1 MFIKTLKIRV
11 YPTKEQRDLFDN
23 YFGYSRWCYNNFL
36 ELWNIMYTN
45 GDKPNYR
52 KVRNELKRIYKDLS
66 SLDEYSWIK
75 SYSTQIIDTSG
86 EDVQRAW
93 NNFFNPRMKSNKP
106 KFKSKK
112 RMNNS
117 FRLYKKND
125 ATFQLLPNNRIH
137 LVKVAIK
144 KQGGLRYRD
153 KHLVSKINDG
163 SIQEVT
169 ISKKA
174 NRYFA
179 SIVVRYGINFNQQNT
194 NGNICGIDLGIKNF
208 AILNNGITVDNP
220 NYHKLYT
227 LERRLAVY
235 QRKLSKKHY
244 TSNNYK
250 RLRTKI
256 QKCYLDMYNIKHDF
270 LQKFT
275 TYIVRK
281 YQYIGIEGLNVTGL
295 LHNRKLSHK
304 IYHSLFGTF
313 REFLRYKSE
322 WYGNTLI
329 EADTFYPST
338 QLCSQCG
345 YRKVDDEKLNL
356 SDRTYVC
363 HNCGYIDD
371 RDINAAKNLARL
383 VNPSINV
390 SPWIR

>member
-1 MFIKTLKIRV
+1 MFIKTLKVRV

-36 ELWNIMYTN
+36 ELWNIMYSN

-75 SYSTQIIDTSG
+75 DYSSQVIDTSG
-86 EDVQRAW
+86 EDVKRAW
-93 NNFFNPRMKSNKP
+93 DNFFNPRMKNNKP

-117 FRLYKKND
+117 FRLNRKNKTD
-125 ATFQLLPNNRIH
+125 FQLLPNNRIH
-137 LVKVAIK
+137 LTKVAPK
-144 KQGGLRYRD
+144 RKGGLRYRD
-153 KHLVSKINDG
+153 KQLVSKINDG
-163 SIQEVT
+163 SIQQVT

-179 SIVVRYGINFNQQNT
+179 SIVVRYDNNFNPQNT
-194 NGNICGIDLGIKNF
+194 NGNVCGIDLGIKDF
-208 AILNNGITVDNP
+208 AIFNNGITINDP
-220 NYHKLYT
+220 SYHKLYT
-227 LERRLAVY
+227 LEKRLAVY
-235 QRKLSKKHY
+235 QRKLSKKSY
-244 TSNNYK
+244 ASNNYK

-256 QKCYLDMYNIKHDF
+256 QKCYLDIYNIKHDF
-270 LQKFT
+270 LQKLT

-281 YQYIGIEGLNVTGL
+281 YQYIGIEGLNVTNM

-313 REFLRYKSE
+313 REILKYKSK

-345 YRKVDDEKLNL
+345 YRKVDDERLTLK
-356 SDRTYVC
+356 DRTYIC
-363 HNCGYIDD
+363 HNCGYIGD
-371 RDINAAKNLARL
+371 RDINAAKNLAKL
-383 VNPSINV
+383 ADPSTNI
-390 SPWIR
+390 SPWN